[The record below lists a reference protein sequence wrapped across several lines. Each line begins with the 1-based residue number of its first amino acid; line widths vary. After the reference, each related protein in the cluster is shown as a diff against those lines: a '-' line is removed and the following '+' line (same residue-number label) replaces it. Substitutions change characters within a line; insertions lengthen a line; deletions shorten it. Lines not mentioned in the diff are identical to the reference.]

1 MVIIPLVGKIVI
13 FFFPTLILTRSIFTG
28 IMIYASASCFVVI
41 KSSTTVT
48 IIITLILDTKGFLIT
63 IGFAHACAH
72 CIAVVDLN
80 APRFA
85 NFTIVSFVTFVAI
98 TCVTHAG
105 SGVIYT
111 LSIHSRVDIFTS
123 AILHSIFVAVF
134 MLTTLSSILSF
145 PHVTSLKTRRTITVP
160 VATVRTRVFFVVV
173 ARAVNVNVITIMR
186 LCSIITAFGVCG
198 TRINVSTSLTERF
211 FDCMIAARAIASEIQ

>member
-1 MVIIPLVGKIVI
+1 MRISYDCV
-13 FFFPTLILTRSIFTG
+13 R
-28 IMIYASASCFVVI
+28 
-41 KSSTTVT
+41 VT
-48 IIITLILDTKGFLIT
+48 D
-63 IGFAHACAH
+63 
-72 CIAVVDLN
+72 
-80 APRFA
+80 
-85 NFTIVSFVTFVAI
+85 VAI
-98 TCVTHAG
+98 TCVSKARRRVVYTFSIDCTEFILAG
-105 SGVIYT
+105 
-111 LSIHSRVDIFTS
+111 
-123 AILHSIFVAVF
+123 AILHGLFIAVF